1 MGQIISTA
9 AKPKRCNAN
18 QLSQVPTPAAGEHI
32 LVSSDNSM
40 NAAGY
45 GNFDCYI
52 VGNGTTAAT
61 ALPHKRINEDDEILT
76 YPKIDGFS
84 INTAYTILSYY
95 ATQCITPFIPID
107 TSGTSDPNTIYWKG
121 GVINSRCALVFYDES
136 YAPLV
141 SLVANAEQR
150 SITNAKVAQAKYI
163 RAGFVLADVYNSYV
177 KDSDGNYIF
186 PVRTKVSALA
196 KSCESRLDTIET
208 RLFTDYSGITQNKSL
223 NASGQEVVAEGYMI
237 SPYIP
242 INSGNKALVFYGG
255 FTSSNSGYCCFY
267 DASKNLLGYVTPNEN
282 PRKYAPNNSDVNA
295 PAVYARF
302 CFLKNADGVFFSSD
316 GIVLFR
322 WDSDMVKYIPSDLNV
337 ISEYDESTDYS
348 ANDVVGAKLLT
359 PIINM
364 QDIKMSAINGGVI
377 LNSTQGGYGTI
388 LPATGYNISP
398 KIPCST
404 GDTITFSTGFVTGS
418 NHFLVVFD
426 ADGNNIGYRA
436 SNSDPRTFT
445 LSENNAAY
453 FTFVFLASAFGSY
466 ASVNGTKL
474 FEWTQELANTISSG
488 AGDGV
493 GIRDN
498 SFESVYNTTDI
509 SEKSAEY
516 CAMLNGLGDVEM
528 FAFMT
533 DPHFMP
539 IREWFG
545 AAGTG
550 SRTEDAY
557 KSALSLMQK
566 YYNTCGLQFML
577 CGGDWLNNSDTQAMA
592 CRKLAYI
599 TGTMKHLFP
608 KYYPMLGNHDTN
620 YQGVVSESDSTSGTL
635 TQDTLRNLMFQD
647 FGKCYYEFKGAHTR
661 FFILDT
667 GTDWDNTMTNYRWE
681 QIAWLASNLLSNT
694 DDHIIIGMHIYSNSV
709 DTWDNSTSVFA
720 QNVQSLLAAF
730 NARGA
735 ITLNNVSYN
744 FSAGVGKVHCI
755 ICGHT
760 HADYLD
766 TNAAVPVWCTDD
778 VDNNCTFDLM
788 LVDYKNMAMKSVRV
802 GAGSNRT
809 LNLAN

>member
-1 MGQIISTA
+1 MGQIIGGA

-40 NAAGY
+40 NAAGQ

-52 VGNGTTAAT
+52 VGDGTTAAT
-61 ALPHKRINEDDEILT
+61 ALPHQRINEDDEILT

-84 INTAYTILSYY
+84 INTAYTILAYDG
-95 ATQCITPFIPID
+95 TQCITPFIPID
-107 TSGTSDPNTIYWKG
+107 TSETSNPNTLYWKG
-121 GVINSRCALVFYDES
+121 GVMSGRCAVVLYDES
-136 YAPLV
+136 YAPLDFY
-141 SLVANAEQR
+141 SANAAQKT
-150 SITNAKVAQAKYI
+150 ITNTKVSQAKYI
-163 RAGFVLADVYNSYV
+163 RAGFLLADIYNSYV

-186 PVRTKVSALA
+186 PVRKNVLDIT

-208 RLFTDYSGITQNKSL
+208 RLFTDYAGITQNKSL
-223 NASGQEVVAEGYMI
+223 NVSGQEVTAEGYMI

-242 INSGNKALVFYGG
+242 LTSGNKAIVFYGG
-255 FTSSNSGYCCFY
+255 FTSSNSCYCCFY
-267 DASKNLLGYVTPNEN
+267 DASKNFVNYVAPNAN
-282 PRKYAPNNSDVNA
+282 PRKYAAYNNNIASA
-295 PAVYARF
+295 AFARF
-302 CFLKNADGVFFSSD
+302 CFLKDADGVFFSSD
-316 GIVLFR
+316 GSVLFR
-322 WDSDMVKYIPSDLNV
+322 WDSDMSKYLASDLNV
-337 ISEYDESTDYS
+337 ISEYDAS
-348 ANDVVGAKLLT
+348 AEYRENDVVSAKLLT
-359 PIINM
+359 PLIDA

-377 LNSTQGGYGTI
+377 LNSTQDGGGNI
-388 LPATGYNISP
+388 SPAAGYNISP
-398 KIPCST
+398 KIPCAK
-404 GDTITFSTGFVTGS
+404 GDVITFHTGFVTGS
-418 NHFLVVFD
+418 NHYLVTFD
-426 ADGNNIGYRA
+426 ADGNKVSYWA

-445 LSENNAAY
+445 ENANNAAY
-453 FTFVFLASAFGSY
+453 FRFVFLASSFGSY
-466 ASVNGTKL
+466 ASVNGTKM
-474 FEWTQELANTISSG
+474 FEWTQELANAISSG
-488 AGDGV
+488 ASDGV

-516 CAMLNGLGDVEM
+516 CALLNGLDDVEM

-539 IREWFG
+539 IGKWFG
-545 AAGTG
+545 EAGTG

-557 KSALSLMQK
+557 KSATSLMQK

-620 YQGVVSESDSTSGTL
+620 YQGVVSESDSSNGVL
-635 TQDTLRNLMFQD
+635 TQDTLRNLMFQE

-667 GTDWDNTMTNYRWE
+667 GSDHDNTMSSYKWE
-681 QIAWLASNLLSNT
+681 QIAWLASNLASNT
-694 DDHIIIGMHIYSNSV
+694 DEHIIIGMHIYSNSV
-709 DTWDNSTSVFA
+709 NTWDSSTMVFA
-720 QNVQSLLAAF
+720 QNVQSLSAAF
-730 NARGA
+730 NERGA
-735 ITLNNVSYN
+735 ITLNNVAYN
-744 FSAGVGKVHCI
+744 FAAGVGKVHCI

-760 HADYLD
+760 HDDYLD
-766 TNAAVPVWCTDD
+766 TNASVPVWCTDD
-778 VDNNCTFDLM
+778 VGSNCTFDLM
-788 LVDYKNMAMKSVRV
+788 LVDYKNMVMKSVRI
-802 GAGSNRT
+802 GTGNNRT